1 LQQPLGK
8 WPGPPTQV
16 WQSFYNPQTKWVVTS
31 TNGLVPLFTAYNISA
46 HDTMMMTHR
55 LHWLQCKCHWMT

>member
-8 WPGPPTQV
+8 WPGLPTQV

-31 TNGLVPLFTAYNISA
+31 TNGLVPLFTAYKVHQCTWHHDDDTPLASA
-46 HDTMMMTHR
+46 SG
-55 LHWLQCKCHWMT
+55 